1 MPHST
6 ATRAG
11 LPGTLAALAL
21 AAGLAA
27 CSSVDLP
34 PDSQPA
40 RAVPAATPG
49 TPADPASN
57 LADYPTSLRVTFVQE
72 CVNINGGAF
81 ALLYQ
86 CSCVIDRM
94 SLKFTHDEFVEAST
108 FAKYATLGGERGGEF
123 RDSDRARSLGRL
135 YRSEQ
140 AAAYKACNVTP
151 VARPQ

>member
-1 MPHST
+1 MPHHCVFRS
-6 ATRAG
+6 G
-11 LPGTLAALAL
+11 LPGRLAALAL

-27 CSSVDLP
+27 CSSVALP
-34 PDSQPA
+34 PDKQPPL
-40 RAVPAATPG
+40 AVPATAPT
-49 TPADPASN
+49 DPANN
-57 LADYPTSLRVTFVQE
+57 LAEYPTALRVTFVQE
-72 CVNINGGAF
+72 CVNVNGGAF

-123 RDSDRARSLGRL
+123 RDPDRARSLTRL

-151 VARPQ
+151 VPPPRQ